1 MSRTREG
8 VDQFSAY
15 VEEETGRGWRKL
27 RRELN
32 GYNFL
37 VYGSKTDDY
46 IMAINASGVSL
57 QLNLMSDRLELQ
69 DGRPISDYE
78 LAAILNR
85 LQDYDMKDVG
95 RMRNAIMEAALRN
108 KYHPIKDY
116 LDTLLW
122 DGECHFDRLMSCLS
136 MSSPAATVFWRKWLI
151 GSIAK
156 AIDAQQNFMLVL
168 LGPQGKGKSRLAE
181 WLCPLPRLFYEGP
194 INPDDKD
201 SLIRL
206 INNWIW
212 EVAELDST
220 TKRSERSALKHFITT
235 RIVKVR
241 IPFGRYDTEKAAAAS
256 MIGTINPDGT
266 GFLNDP
272 TGNRRFAV
280 VHLDDID
287 WRSYTQIDRD
297 QLWAELYAAYLH
309 GERWELTPYE
319 QEIQAQINSGHMMI
333 SPLEEYLLQYYDID
347 ATDTD
352 HFTPTMEILERLGT
366 LGLKGDQFKQKMEL
380 ATILTK
386 MGLKPFLKRVNGKPM
401 RGYQGVWFR
410 GEGITVTRD
419 IEL

>member
-1 MSRTREG
+1 MSHTREG

-27 RRELN
+27 RRSLN
-32 GYNFL
+32 GYEFL

-46 IMAINASGVSL
+46 IMAINASGVFL

-85 LQDYDMKDVG
+85 LRDYDMKDVG
-95 RMRNAIMEAALRN
+95 RMGDAIKEAALRN
-108 KYHPIKDY
+108 KYHPVKDY
-116 LDTLLW
+116 LDSLLW
-122 DGECHFDRLMSCLS
+122 DGECHFDNLMRCLS
-136 MSSPAATVFWRKWLI
+136 MSSPAAVVFWRKWLI

-156 AIDAQQNFMLVL
+156 MVAAQQNYMLVL
-168 LGPQGKGKSRLAE
+168 LGAQGKGKSRLAE

-235 RIVKVR
+235 RTVKVR
-241 IPFGRYDTEKAAAAS
+241 VPFGRYDTEKPAAAS
-256 MIGTINPDGT
+256 LIGTINPDGT

-287 WRSYTQIDRD
+287 WAYTKIDRG
-297 QLWAELYAAYLH
+297 QLWAELYDAYLR
-309 GERWELTPYE
+309 GEPWELTPYE
-319 QEIQAQINSGHMMI
+319 QEIQAEINGGHMMV
-333 SPLEEYLLQYYDID
+333 SPLEELLLQYYEID
-347 ATDTD
+347 ATNTEQ
-352 HFTPTMEILERLGT
+352 FTPTMEILERLTT

-386 MGLKPFLKRVNGKPM
+386 MGLKPIQKKVKGKPI
-401 RGYQGVWFR
+401 RGYIGVWYR
-410 GEGITVTRD
+410 GERIALDRG

>member
-37 VYGSKTDDY
+37 VYVSETGDY
-46 IMAINASGVSL
+46 IIAMNASGVSL

>member
-8 VDQFSAY
+8 VDQFSEY
-15 VEEETGRGWRKL
+15 TEEETGRGWRKL
-27 RRELN
+27 RRRLE
-32 GYNFL
+32 GYEFL

-46 IMAINASGVSL
+46 IKAINAAGVEL
-57 QLNLMSDRLELQ
+57 KLNDMSDRIELM
-69 DGRPISDYE
+69 DGRPLNDFQA
-78 LAAILNR
+78 AAILNR
-85 LQDYDMKDVG
+85 LRDYDMKDVA
-95 RMRNAIMEAALRN
+95 RMKDALKEAALRN
-108 KYHPIKDY
+108 KYHPVRDY
-116 LDTLLW
+116 LDSLEW
-122 DGECHFDRLMSCLS
+122 DGQNHFDALMGKLT
-136 MSSPAATVFWRKWLI
+136 MSSPIADVFWRKWLI

-156 AIDAQQNFMLVL
+156 MLNAQQNYMLVL
-168 LGPQGKGKSRLAE
+168 LGGQGTGKSRLVE
-181 WLCPLPRLFYEGP
+181 WLCPLPHLFYEGA

-241 IPFGRYDTEKAAAAS
+241 VPFGHYDTEKPAAAS
-256 MIGTINPDGT
+256 MIGTVNADGT

-280 VHLDDID
+280 IHLDSID
-287 WRSYTQIDRD
+287 WSYTGLDKA
-297 QLWAELYAAYLH
+297 QLWAEIYAAYKN
-309 GERWELTPYE
+309 GETWELTPHE
-319 QEIQAQINSGHMMI
+319 QEIQNEINGGHMMI
-333 SPLEEYLLQYYDID
+333 SPLEELLGQYYEID
-347 ATDTD
+347 PSDAE

-386 MGLKPFLKRVNGKPM
+386 HGLKPFVKRIGQKTM
-401 RGYQGVWFR
+401 RGYRGVWYR
-410 GEGITVTRD
+410 GEAISVEKGID
-419 IEL
+419 F

>member
-1 MSRTREG
+1 MSHTREG

-27 RRELN
+27 RRSLN
-32 GYNFL
+32 GYEFL

-46 IMAINASGVSL
+46 IKAILASGVNL
-57 QLNLMSDRLELQ
+57 KLNLMSDRIELA
-69 DGRPISDYE
+69 DGLPITKIE
-78 LAAILNR
+78 MAAILNR

-108 KYHPIKDY
+108 KYHPVRDY

-122 DGECHFDRLMSCLS
+122 DGEPHFDRLMDCLT
-136 MSSPAATVFWRKWLI
+136 MSSPAARVFWRKWLL

-156 AIDAQQNFMLVL
+156 MLDAQQNFMLVL
-168 LGPQGKGKSRLAE
+168 LGAQGKGKSRLAE
-181 WLCPLPRLFYEGP
+181 WLCPLPHLFYEGP

-220 TKRSERSALKHFITT
+220 TKRSERSALKHFIST
-235 RIVKVR
+235 RTVKVR
-241 IPFGRYDTEKAAAAS
+241 VPYGEYDTEKPAAAS
-256 MIGTINPDGT
+256 MIGTINEDGT
-266 GFLNDP
+266 GFLHDP

-280 VHLDDID
+280 VHLDGID
-287 WRSYTQIDRD
+287 WSYTKIDRN
-297 QLWAELYAAYLH
+297 QLWAELYDAYLS

-319 QEIQAQINSGHMMI
+319 QEIQNEINSGHMMV
-333 SPLEEYLLQYYDID
+333 SPLEELLLQYYEID
-347 ATDTD
+347 PGNTDR
-352 HFTPTMEILERLGT
+352 FTPTMEILERLTT

-380 ATILTK
+380 TSILTK
-386 MGLKPFLKRVNGKPM
+386 MGLKPEQRRHSGKVL
-401 RGYQGVWFR
+401 RGYRGVWYR
-410 GEGITVTRD
+410 SEGIAVTRD

>member
-1 MSRTREG
+1 MSHTREG
-8 VDQFSAY
+8 VDEFSAY
-15 VEEETGRGWRKL
+15 TEEETGRGWRKL
-27 RRELN
+27 RRSLN
-32 GYNFL
+32 GYEFL
-37 VYGSKTDDY
+37 VYGPKTNDY
-46 IMAINASGVSL
+46 IMAINASGVNL

-69 DGRPISDYE
+69 DGRAISDYE

-116 LDTLLW
+116 LDALLW

-136 MSSPAATVFWRKWLI
+136 MSSPAAAVFWRKWLI

-156 AIDAQQNFMLVL
+156 AIDAQQNCRLVL

-241 IPFGRYDTEKAAAAS
+241 IPFGRYDTEKPAAAS
-256 MIGTINPDGT
+256 MLGTINPDGT

-287 WRSYTQIDRD
+287 WRSYTQIDRN
-297 QLWAELYAAYLH
+297 QLWAELYEAYLA
-309 GERWELTPYE
+309 GETWELTPYE
-319 QEIQAQINSGHMMI
+319 QEIQAEINGGHMMV
-333 SPLEEYLLQYYDID
+333 SPLEELLLQYYEVD
-347 ATDTD
+347 ATETER
-352 HFTPTMEILERLGT
+352 FTPTMEILERLTT

-380 ATILTK
+380 STILTK
-386 MGLKPFLKRVNGKPM
+386 MGLKPEQRRHSGKVLRGYRGVWYRGEKITVNGDFP
-401 RGYQGVWFR
+401 
-410 GEGITVTRD
+410 I
-419 IEL
+419 